1 MNIQKTLDSL
11 QPYVIG
17 IRYLEGTPLVDVVFK
32 EGWNVPDDSKI
43 KKIKGND
50 DMNYFMLL
58 SEIPGVGLD
67 ELLAFVEKT
76 IKLNIEREKKH
87 DLLKVKFNEL
97 KEVFKKTSLDK
108 LKNLKFTFAE
118 EDLVPTLTEFDIDDF
133 DEEEITPQP
142 LPPEKIVLEEYNS
155 YEEFEEVAESIPSL
169 TTPIEH
175 TPYLDEDGNPIKL
188 SEDEMELLAEEV
200 RAEQNRQYLGNKNKK
215 VTSNKIANKVEL
227 PPKRKPVLETTID
240 YDNDCECGPEE
251 YCNKC
256 MDNKGY

>member
-17 IRYLEGTPLVDVVFK
+17 IRYLEGTPLVDAVFK
-32 EGWNVPDDSKI
+32 EGWNVPDDPKI

-67 ELLAFVEKT
+67 ELLAFVDKT

-108 LKNLKFTFAE
+108 LKCLKFTFAE
-118 EDLVPTLTEFDIDDF
+118 EDLVPTLTEFDMDDF
-133 DEEEITPQP
+133 DEEELIPQP
-142 LPPEKIVLEEYNS
+142 LPSENLIPEEYS
-155 YEEFEEVAESIPSL
+155 VTDEYEEVES
-169 TTPIEH
+169 TPISIEH
-175 TPYLDEDGNPIKL
+175 TAYLDEDGKPIEL
-188 SEDEMELLAEEV
+188 SEDDMELLAEEA
-200 RAEQNRQYLGNKNKK
+200 RAEQNRKYLDSKNKNN
-215 VTSNKIANKVEL
+215 TSKKIANKVEL

-240 YDNDCECGPEE
+240 YGGDCECGPDEACDRCIDSK
-251 YCNKC
+251 Y
-256 MDNKGY
+256 

>member
-17 IRYLEGTPLVDVVFK
+17 IRYLEGTPLVDAVFK
-32 EGWNVPDDSKI
+32 EGWNVPEDPKI

-67 ELLAFVEKT
+67 ELLAFVDKT

-108 LKNLKFTFAE
+108 LKCLKFTFAE
-118 EDLVPTLTEFDIDDF
+118 EDLVPTLTEFDMDDF
-133 DEEEITPQP
+133 DEEELLPQP
-142 LPPEKIVLEEYNS
+142 LPPEKLIPEEYNIHDE
-155 YEEFEEVAESIPSL
+155 YEEVES
-169 TTPIEH
+169 TPISIDH
-175 TPYLDEDGNPIKL
+175 AAYLDENGNPIEL
-188 SEDEMELLAEEV
+188 TEDDMELLAEEA
-200 RAEQNRQYLGNKNKK
+200 RAEQNRQYLDSKNKK
-215 VTSNKIANKVEL
+215 TTTKKIANKVEL

-240 YDNDCECGPEE
+240 YSGDCECGPEE
-251 YCNKC
+251 ACDRCIDSKY
-256 MDNKGY
+256 

>member
-32 EGWNVPDDSKI
+32 EGWNVPEDPKI

-58 SEIPGVGLD
+58 SEVPGVGLD
-67 ELLAFVEKT
+67 ELLGFVEKT
-76 IKLNIEREKKH
+76 IKINIEREKKH
-87 DLLKVKFNEL
+87 DLLKVKFNQL

-108 LKNLKFTFAE
+108 LKNLNFTFTE
-118 EDLVPTLTEFDIDDF
+118 EDLVPTLTEFDMDDF
-133 DEEEITPQP
+133 DEEEILPQP
-142 LPPEKIVLEEYNS
+142 LPQEES
-155 YEEFEEVAESIPSL
+155 SVYEEFEEVAESKPIH
-169 TTPIEH
+169 IEH
-175 TPYLDEDGNPIKL
+175 TTYLDEDGIPIEL
-188 SEDEMELLAEEV
+188 SENDMELLAEEA
-200 RAEQNRQYLGNKNKK
+200 RAEQNRKYLESKNKRRD
-215 VTSNKIANKVEL
+215 TNKIANKVEL
-227 PPKRKPVLETTID
+227 PPKRKPVLETTIN
-240 YDNDCECGPEE
+240 YSSDCECGEDE

>member
-32 EGWNVPDDSKI
+32 EGWNVPEDPKI

-87 DLLKVKFNEL
+87 DLLKVKFAEL
-97 KEVFKKTSLDK
+97 KEVFKGTSLEK
-108 LKNLKFTFAE
+108 LKNLKFVFGE
-118 EDLVPTLTEFDIDDF
+118 EDLVPPLNEFDMDNF
-133 DEEEITPQP
+133 DEEELLPQP
-142 LPPEKIVLEEYNS
+142 LPPEKLIPEEY
-155 YEEFEEVAESIPSL
+155 EEVES
-169 TTPIEH
+169 TPISIDH
-175 TPYLDEDGNPIKL
+175 TAYLDENGNPIEL
-188 SEDEMELLAEEV
+188 TEDDMELLAEEA
-200 RAEQNRQYLGNKNKK
+200 RAEQNRQYLDSKNKK
-215 VTSNKIANKVEL
+215 TTTKKIANKVEL
-227 PPKRKPVLETTID
+227 PPKRKPVLETTLD
-240 YDNDCECGPEE
+240 YSADCECGPDEA
-251 YCNKC
+251 CDKC
-256 MDNKGY
+256 IDSKY